1 MTNDFHKTLI
11 GQKFY
16 NVDLPELIKTLSKL
30 TEAVEYKNELTEK
43 MLLLEKKKFKQ
54 INESKLNH
62 L

>member
-1 MTNDFHKTLI
+1 MTNDFHKTI
-11 GQKFY
+11 MGQKFY
-16 NVDLPELIKTLSKL
+16 SSDLPELIRTLSRL

>member
-1 MTNDFHKTLI
+1 MTNDFHKTLV

>member
-16 NVDLPELIKTLSKL
+16 NVDLPELIRTLSKL

>member
-16 NVDLPELIKTLSKL
+16 NVDLPELIRTLSRL